1 MSRQY
6 ARHAVP
12 PPQVQHRSAPPDMP
26 FQRQSKP
33 DADDAQPGRPRAGRS
48 AVSALLTSILALAY
62 PITTHIAIARRS
74 PTLTL
79 IAIVLL
85 SAIVMIPWLA
95 SGRLMSW
102 ILLPL
107 VATGCWLLSD
117 ARLALLPLYL
127 PPIVIPAAMA
137 WLFGQTLIAG
147 RTPLIEQFVRA
158 MESGREPEA
167 DVLSY
172 ARQLTS
178 VWTALLFSLALINL
192 LLATFAAPQGLL
204 LSSGIVP
211 LVTVPQEAWSLFA
224 NLIAYLIIAVF
235 FVMEYA
241 FRRRRFPQQPYR
253 NFVDFIRRT
262 IAVSPRLLGRER

>member
-6 ARHAVP
+6 ARPHP
-12 PPQVQHRSAPPDMP
+12 YEHQAPPDMP

-33 DADDAQPGRPRAGRS
+33 DAVGAQPARPQAAWRL
-48 AVSALLTSILALAY
+48 VPTVLTSTLALAY
-62 PITTHIAIARRS
+62 PVTTHIAIARRS

-95 SGRLMSW
+95 SGRLLSW
-102 ILLPL
+102 VLLPL
-107 VATGCWLLSD
+107 VAAGCWLLSD
-117 ARLALLPLYL
+117 ARLALLPLYV

-158 MESGREPEA
+158 MEFPGREPNA
-167 DVLSY
+167 DVLGY

-192 LLATFAAPQGLL
+192 LLAAFAEPQGLL
-204 LSSGIVP
+204 LSCGIVP

-224 NLIAYLIIAVF
+224 NVIAYLIIAVF
-235 FVMEYA
+235 FVIEYA
-241 FRRRRFPQQPYR
+241 IRRRRFPQQPYR

-262 IAVSPRLLGRER
+262 IAVSPRLLGRGR

>member
-1 MSRQY
+1 MS
-6 ARHAVP
+6 
-12 PPQVQHRSAPPDMP
+12 
-26 FQRQSKP
+26 FQRQSSP
-33 DADDAQPGRPRAGRS
+33 DAIQPQTARAHVGRRA
-48 AVSALLTSILALAY
+48 VPALLTSALALAY

-95 SGRLMSW
+95 SGRLVSW

-107 VATGCWLLSD
+107 VAAGCWLLSD

-158 MESGREPEA
+158 MEFPGHEPDTE
-167 DVLSY
+167 VLSY

-192 LLATFAAPQGLL
+192 LLAAFAEPHGLL
-204 LSSGIVP
+204 LASGIVP
-211 LVTVPQEAWSLFA
+211 RVTVPQEAWSLFA
-224 NLIAYLIIAVF
+224 NVIAYLVIAVF
-235 FVMEYA
+235 FVIEYA

-262 IAVSPRLLGRER
+262 IAVSPRLLGRQR

>member
-1 MSRQY
+1 MSL
-6 ARHAVP
+6 
-12 PPQVQHRSAPPDMP
+12 
-26 FQRQSKP
+26 QRQSSP
-33 DADDAQPGRPRAGRS
+33 DAIQPQAARPHAGRR
-48 AVSALLTSILALAY
+48 AVPALLTSLLALAY

-107 VATGCWLLSD
+107 VAAGCWLLSD

-137 WLFGQTLIAG
+137 WLFGQTLLVG

-158 MESGREPEA
+158 MEFPGREPDA
-167 DVLSY
+167 AILSY

-192 LLATFAAPQGLL
+192 LLAAFAEPQGLL
-204 LSSGIVP
+204 LASGIVP
-211 LVTVPQEAWSLFA
+211 RVTVPQEAWSLFA
-224 NLIAYLIIAVF
+224 NVIAYLVIAVF
-235 FVMEYA
+235 FVIEYA

-262 IAVSPRLLGRER
+262 IAVSPRLLGRQR